1 LDHIEKALRL
11 EPAKLTASRTVL
23 REYGNMLGATIIF
36 VLDEQRRRMEEDG
49 EGGEWGVM
57 MGFGP
62 GFTIETMVLHATS
75 NLKKKY

>member
-1 LDHIEKALRL
+1 
-11 EPAKLTASRTVL
+11 
-23 REYGNMLGATIIF
+23 MLGATIVF

-75 NLKKKY
+75 NLTKN